1 MSGAVQ
7 NGTPFP
13 PLRAVTVQAI
23 IPSYLYAE
31 YQDDYWV
38 PYFVTAYNIMSQE
51 WLDWINLI
59 NLPVWASL
67 AGQLLDWIGA
77 GVYGYPRPQLS
88 ITNNTYAGGYNSTP
102 YNTIAYND
110 QRIIST
116 SILLSVTDDVYRRCL
131 TWHLYVG
138 DGYQFTTKW
147 LKKRVHRFIN
157 GDNGYL
163 AENDTTEDVSIAW
176 SGTTATISLV
186 SQPISMIF
194 QVAVTDG
201 VLRLPFQY
209 DFTITLT

>member
-13 PLRAVTVQAI
+13 PVGPTTVQGI
-23 IPSYLYAE
+23 IPSYLYAQ
-31 YQDDYWV
+31 YQDDYWL

-59 NLPVWASL
+59 NLPVWPSL

-88 ITNNTYAGGYNSTP
+88 ITNNIYSGGYNSAP

-110 QRIIST
+110 QLLISA
-116 SILLSVTDDVYRRCL
+116 SILIAVTDDVYRRCL

-138 DGYQFTTKW
+138 DGFQFSTKW

-157 GDNGYL
+157 GTNGYL
-163 AENDTTEDVSIAW
+163 ADNDTTEDVSVVW
-176 SGTTATISLV
+176 SGATATISLV
-186 SQPISMIF
+186 TQPISMIF
-194 QVAVTDG
+194 QSAVIDG

-209 DFTITLT
+209 DFTVTLT